1 MPDVLQSA
9 LQSWSMP
16 RWFSIACILTA
27 ILYAR
32 GWQKIRQS
40 RPELF
45 PVWRL
50 WCFLSGLLALWLAVA
65 SPLAELDDFLL
76 LAHMTQHLVLMSLA
90 PPLVLLGTPVVPLLR
105 GIPQPVMR
113 RGVAPLFSSG
123 FLPWLARALT
133 NPIFAWLA
141 MNIAYVGW
149 HVPAAFELALR
160 SPAWHEVEHGCF
172 FFTSLLFW
180 FAVIQPWPSQAR
192 WSRWAMLPYLL
203 SADIVNTGVAA
214 FLTFCGR
221 VLYPSYALA
230 PRISSLTPLNDQVAA
245 GALMWVLG
253 SFAFLIPTA
262 MITMRLLSPELKQ
275 SSATASEIPSFASQ

>member
-1 MPDVLQSA
+1 MPNLVQSA
-9 LQSWSMP
+9 LQSWSLP
-16 RWFSIACILTA
+16 WGFSLACILTT
-27 ILYAR
+27 ILYLR
-32 GWQKIRQS
+32 GWLRIRQS

-45 PVWRL
+45 PAWRL
-50 WCFLSGLLALWLAVA
+50 WCFVSGVLILWLAVA

-76 LAHMTQHLVLMSLA
+76 FAHMTQHLVLMSLA
-90 PPLVLLGTPVVPLLR
+90 PPLILLGAPVVPLLR
-105 GIPQPVMR
+105 GIPQRVMR
-113 RGVAPLFSSG
+113 KGLAPLFSSG
-123 FLPWLARALT
+123 FLPWLGHALT

-141 MNIAYVGW
+141 MNLAYLGW

-180 FAVIQPWPSQAR
+180 FAVIQPWPSEAR

-203 SADIVNTGVAA
+203 SADIVNTALAA

-262 MITMRLLSPELKQ
+262 MITVRLLSPELKQ
-275 SSATASEIPSFASQ
+275 SAAATSEIPSFASH